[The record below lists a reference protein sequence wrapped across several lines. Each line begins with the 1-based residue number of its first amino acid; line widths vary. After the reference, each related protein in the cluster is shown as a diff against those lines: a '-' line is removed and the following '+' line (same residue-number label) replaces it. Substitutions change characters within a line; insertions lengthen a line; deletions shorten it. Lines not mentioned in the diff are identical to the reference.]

1 MIGMVNRF
9 PIRQLLRAF
18 LPGMVL
24 LLSLAVAA
32 QPMASV
38 IKAQAVDMGR
48 ALVAQ
53 DLETFSQYMHPTL
66 VQKAGGPAKM
76 RAMADTMS
84 KVFKQFGASVN
95 RVVFGN
101 PADIIKYQKTLQTT
115 LPQTTYLKTSFAD
128 IELEST
134 LVAIS
139 MDGGKHWYFIDTA
152 VYRESALRKDLPD
165 ISPSLQIPPPAQPK
179 IIPKEQ

>member
-1 MIGMVNRF
+1 
-9 PIRQLLRAF
+9 
-18 LPGMVL
+18 MVL
-24 LLSLAVAA
+24 LVSLAVAA

>member
-1 MIGMVNRF
+1 M
-9 PIRQLLRAF
+9 
-18 LPGMVL
+18 
-24 LLSLAVAA
+24 S
-32 QPMASV
+32 
-38 IKAQAVDMGR
+38 
-48 ALVAQ
+48 
-53 DLETFSQYMHPTL
+53 
-66 VQKAGGPAKM
+66 AK
-76 RAMADTMS
+76 D
-84 KVFKQFGASVN
+84 VFKQFGASVN